1 MDNIPTL
8 EDIRNA
14 EKRIGKYIHRTPIL
28 SSASI
33 NNLSGIPGLKNIYFK
48 CENFQKGG
56 SFKIRGACNTVLSLE
71 NDEASNGV
79 LTHSSGNHA
88 AALALAAGIRGIPAY
103 IVMPSTAADVKK
115 AAVAGY
121 GGKITFCKPTMDARE
136 ETAEKVFN
144 ETKAVMVHPFDD
156 YRIIAGAATSAKEF
170 LEDAG
175 DLDFLLVPTGG
186 GGLLSGTSLAAH
198 YINPGT
204 KVIGCEPKNADDAHL
219 SFKSGEIIH
228 CDNPDTIADGLRT
241 TKLSEKT
248 FGIIRKYVHDIIT
261 VTEEEIIE
269 AMRIVWERMKIII
282 EPSSAVAVAPVL
294 SGKIDAQ
301 NKNVGIIIS
310 GGNIDLG
317 NLPF

>member
-1 MDNIPTL
+1 MNNIPTL

-14 EKRIGKYIHRTPIL
+14 EQRIGKYIHRTPIL
-28 SSASI
+28 TSTSI
-33 NNLSGIPGLKNIYFK
+33 QKLSKIPDVKNVFFK

-71 NDEASNGV
+71 NSEATHGV

-88 AALALAAGIRGIPAY
+88 AALALAAGIRGIPSH
-103 IVMPSTAADVKK
+103 IVMPSNAADVKK

-121 GGKITFCKPTMDARE
+121 GGKITFCKPTMTARE
-136 ETAEKVFN
+136 ETAEKLLL
-144 ETKAVMVHPFDD
+144 ETKAVFVHPYDD

-170 LEDAG
+170 FEDAG

-186 GGLLSGTSLAAH
+186 GGLLSGSSLSAH
-198 YINPGT
+198 YISPGT
-204 KVIGCEPKNADDAHL
+204 KVIGCEPQNADDAYR
-219 SFKSGEIIH
+219 SFKNGKIEK
-228 CDNPDTIADGLRT
+228 CDDPDTIADGLRT
-241 TKLSEKT
+241 AKLSEKT
-248 FGIIRKYVHDIIT
+248 FGIIKKYVHDIIT

-282 EPSSAVAVAPVL
+282 EPSSAVAVAPVI

-301 NKNVGIIIS
+301 NRNIGIIIS
-310 GGNIDLG
+310 GGNVDLG
-317 NLPF
+317 KLPL